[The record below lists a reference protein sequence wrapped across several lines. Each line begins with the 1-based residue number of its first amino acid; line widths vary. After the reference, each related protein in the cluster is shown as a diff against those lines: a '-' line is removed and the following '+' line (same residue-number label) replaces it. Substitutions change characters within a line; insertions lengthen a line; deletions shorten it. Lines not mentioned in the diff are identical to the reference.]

1 MDMGPGSPCRVM
13 GPKLGSPR
21 RRRHPMLAHF
31 GREEGSLERSIG
43 SMGSEYTRFRFPPDE
58 IPMLAK
64 LDWTAIARRVFID
77 PASGLIALMSPSS
90 KHERYAWATGR
101 LMDAVA
107 RGAGLS
113 VISLGATRWRRPE
126 DPVNTGA
133 EPGACYY
140 LGRRADRWVEARGR
154 LDETAL
160 EAFEFRMPPDLVIE
174 VERSRD
180 DADKPDFYRRLGARE
195 MWRLD
200 IAGNRREAIMLDLQ
214 AADGPAQLHSSAVI
228 PPAGPAFVLDAL
240 ELAADNRL
248 AELDALIA
256 ARLADGGGGQ
266 PG

>member
-1 MDMGPGSPCRVM
+1 M
-13 GPKLGSPR
+13 
-21 RRRHPMLAHF
+21 
-31 GREEGSLERSIG
+31 ERSIG
-43 SMGSEYTRFRFPPDE
+43 SMGSEYTRFHFPPDE

-200 IAGNRREAIMLDLQ
+200 IAGNRREANMLDLQ
-214 AADGPAQLHSSAVI
+214 AADGPAQLPSSAVL
-228 PPAGPAFVLDAL
+228 PPAGPVFVLDAL

-248 AELDALIA
+248 AELDALVSA
-256 ARLADGGGGQ
+256 LLAEGSSRQ

>member
-1 MDMGPGSPCRVM
+1 M
-13 GPKLGSPR
+13 
-21 RRRHPMLAHF
+21 
-31 GREEGSLERSIG
+31 ERSIG

-58 IPMLAK
+58 IPVLAK

-77 PASGLIALMSPSS
+77 PASGLVALMSPSS

-101 LMDAVA
+101 LMDAIA
-107 RGAGLS
+107 RVSGLS
-113 VISLGATRWRRPE
+113 VIALGATRWRRPE

-133 EPGACYY
+133 EPDACYY

-160 EAFEFRMPPDLVIE
+160 EAFEFRMPPDLIIE
-174 VERSRD
+174 VERSRGD
-180 DADKPDFYRRLGARE
+180 DDKPHFYRRLGVLE

-200 IAGNRREAIMLDLQ
+200 ISGNKREAIMLDLL
-214 AADGPAQLHSSAVI
+214 APDGPVERSSSAVL
-228 PPAGPAFVLDAL
+228 PPAGPVFVLDAL

-256 ARLADGGGGQ
+256 TLLAGDRG
-266 PG
+266 